1 MAPELKKLFEKAS
14 RGWRLRSNLAPPSD
28 VTLFSRHEPLH
39 SYRTPDSCQDLPEH
53 LSMAGINPELRRQVI
68 NVYKGTLTLRSAL
81 ASFLLTRCIRAAR
94 DGQVL
99 SLGLLLFPVQ
109 VTQSIC

>member
-1 MAPELKKLFEKAS
+1 LKKLPRVA
-14 RGWRLRSNLAPPSD
+14 LRSNLCS
-28 VTLFSRHEPLH
+28 TFLH
-39 SYRTPDSCQDLPEH
+39 SLMSLKSRGTNPYTLNHTPHSCQDFPEH

-81 ASFLLTRCIRAAR
+81 SSFLLTRRTRAAR

-99 SLGLLLFPVQ
+99 SIGLFLFPVQ